1 MFIFPKQNSGCN
13 KVFFYRARI
22 FRNKFGFLCPLNP
35 HRNDANQT
43 KSSQLMII
51 ILTTAQFWARNQIA
65 FSRWV
70 PKKSRYKSFL
80 HISITWISIRN
91 CVVFVGFFFIRSNHC
106 QIRRSNN
113 HHYKLTCHHWKSH
126 GNETGGLK
134 ITTQYVVRRTF
145 GVGLLRCSV
154 HLFNWVPNV
163 VLNFKIAILN
173 LLSDKTEE
181 YIEWTHHFTIQT
193 QVISIWHEIQPNFQF
208 EQSVYIWMSQ
218 CFPLLN
224 NSNYHCT
231 SGFCFA

>member
-1 MFIFPKQNSGCN
+1 MSAKKKQIQIFFSHFHHL
-13 KVFFYRARI
+13 VFYT
-22 FRNKFGFLCPLNP
+22 GLCCFC
-35 HRNDANQT
+35 R
-43 KSSQLMII
+43 
-51 ILTTAQFWARNQIA
+51 
-65 FSRWV
+65 V
-70 PKKSRYKSFL
+70 
-80 HISITWISIRN
+80 
-91 CVVFVGFFFIRSNHC
+91 FFIRSNHC

-173 LLSDKTEE
+173 LLSDKTEK

-193 QVISIWHEIQPNFQF
+193 QVISIWHEIQTNFQF
-208 EQSVYIWMSQ
+208 EKSVLYECHNVSL
-218 CFPLLN
+218 F
-224 NSNYHCT
+224 
-231 SGFCFA
+231 